1 MSEPVLTA
9 EGVTRTFRDADRAI
23 RVLDAV
29 DLTVAAGAT
38 VAVSGSSGC
47 GKSTLLH
54 LLGGLDRPSEGSV
67 RVGGEDLA
75 ALSERRR
82 GWLRNRYLGFVYQF
96 HHLMPELSARENVM
110 MPLLIRRLARSEA
123 ADQAQRTLERVGLGE
138 RLDHKPSELSGGE
151 RQRTAIARAVVAA
164 PRLVLADEPTGN
176 LDEGTATHI
185 HELMLELNRELGT
198 ALVVVTH
205 EPDLAG
211 LMDSRYHLAEGRLE
225 RLD

>member
-1 MSEPVLTA
+1 MSEPVLAA

-23 RVLDAV
+23 RILDAV
-29 DLTVAAGAT
+29 DLTVSAGAT
-38 VAVSGSSGC
+38 VAVSGSSGS

-54 LLGGLDRPSEGSV
+54 LLGGLDRPTAGSV

-96 HHLMPELSARENVM
+96 HHLMPELTARENVM
-110 MPLLIRRLARSEA
+110 MPLLIRRMPRSEA
-123 ADQAQRTLERVGLGE
+123 LDQARRTLERVGLGG

-151 RQRTAIARAVVAA
+151 RQRTAIARAVVTA

-176 LDEGTATHI
+176 LDEGTAAHI
-185 HELMLELNRELGT
+185 HELMLDLNRELGT

-211 LMDSRYHLAEGRLE
+211 LMGARYHLAEGQLIQVA
-225 RLD
+225 

>member
-138 RLDHKPSELSGGE
+138 RLDHKPAELSGGE

-176 LDEGTATHI
+176 LDEGTARHI